1 MLAFA
6 REVQARGLRGLRG
19 LWARAEPFVR
29 TDLEAEDAIYYA
41 SFALEN
47 HLGDIGGFAIRHP
60 MTGPHVTEDGKHVL
74 LLDRAAFDRA
84 LDHLFDHELPANR
97 ERKACP
103 DADVALTYRGG

>member
-29 TDLEAEDAIYYA
+29 TDLEAEDAVYYA
-41 SFALEN
+41 TFALETK
-47 HLGDIGGFAIRHP
+47 LGEIGGFAIRHP
-60 MTGPHVTEDGKHVL
+60 MTSKHVTEDGKHVL
-74 LLDRAAFDRA
+74 LLDRAAFEQTLA
-84 LDHLFDHELPANR
+84 NMFDHELPANR

-103 DADVALTYRGG
+103 EADVALSYRDR